1 MPASDLD
8 VPFPVLAVAAWSG
21 TGKTTLLEQLLP
33 LLRDRGLNVGVIKHA
48 HHAFDVDKPGKDSYR
63 LRSAG
68 AAPMLVASRERF
80 ALMQETPGQAE
91 PDLAH
96 LLQMM
101 ALHAPDL
108 VIVEGFKAWPL
119 PKLVLYRDGVG
130 DPAIFKD
137 SWVRAVALKT
147 ADEHVLDQHHAASG
161 ISRLDL
167 DDTCAIAGWIARFA
181 AQWRGADV
189 GQPLTHNAGT
199 AG

>member
-1 MPASDLD
+1 MSAFDLD

-33 LLRDRGLNVGVIKHA
+33 LLRGRGLNVGVIKHA

-91 PDLAH
+91 PDLAN
-96 LLQMM
+96 LLKMM

-130 DPAIFKD
+130 DPAIFQD
-137 SWVRAVALKT
+137 PWVRAVAVKV
-147 ADEHVLDQHHAASG
+147 DEAPALDRHRAASG
-161 ISRLDL
+161 QTAPAFSRLDL
-167 DDTCAIAGWIARFA
+167 DDPGAIACWIARFA
-181 AQWRGADV
+181 EQWRGADV
-189 GQPLTHNAGT
+189 GRPLNA
-199 AG
+199 